1 MYMCVC
7 MCVYVCVSVCV
18 HVCVHV
24 CMCVCVH
31 VYFVYMCM
39 CMFLCESCAQRGFN
53 QSVLRKSGCVICGI
67 GRRCSQLDRN
77 LTWLYS
83 P

>member
-7 MCVYVCVSVCV
+7 MCV
-18 HVCVHV
+18 
-24 CMCVCVH
+24 CVCVH

-53 QSVLRKSGCVICGI
+53 QSVLRKSGCVMWY
-67 GRRCSQLDRN
+67 REEMQSVRQKLN
-77 LTWLYS
+77 LAV
-83 P
+83 